1 VTTTPGQLLPAED
14 RYEHILDLD
23 RDVYRASHI
32 TLDSGSQRR
41 RSAH

>member
-1 VTTTPGQLLPAED
+1 VTTTPRTALACRED

-32 TLDSGSQRR
+32 TLENQLPAPT
-41 RSAH
+41 AH